1 VTRIIQRT
9 RILPPQHLCA
19 YIFSQH
25 GAEDTVQRHGEYTGS
40 HHREC
45 YADDHQVILKFR
57 KGLLLPTAPI
67 APSSNP
73 TDRAMTDA
81 PDANRSAAPAD
92 DDDEYMPDAPESET
106 GGNTAAPFEDPSE
119 TIIVQ
124 PRALRARTMRQTEQ
138 TTAAPAEDLSD
149 LSTAMLPRRTP
160 RDRPARQ
167 AEQTTAASAMPPRR
181 TLRAQTARQAE
192 QTTAAPVEDLSDLS
206 TTMLPRRTPRTRPAR
221 QTEQTT
227 AASAEDSSTAIPP
240 RRTLRTSAARQ
251 TEQTEQTNALPA
263 GRTLRS
269 RTVRQTEQTNALP
282 ALPAAARAQTRRA
295 QAAQTERVPH
305 LTQRQLREKESRRG
319 GVIELPWVSA
329 PKPYRAPSPT
339 DSELAA
345 AHTSS
350 ASLLGMPPVVFK
362 QIAEY
367 LLIYQQP
374 EELKQKES
382 HRRMAEV
389 TKAHV
394 LTVSSEKVVRKPTHK
409 QVARNLNTAS
419 LTNFFLVCRHFRD
432 VGLKVYYGRN
442 TFKFSSD
449 QNLHDWAAAIPSR
462 RKFVRSIQLESHWEM
477 GFFTMGGASRFHPE
491 SLSMVQD
498 YGNVHT
504 ESSRMFPNLERLHLN
519 IGVAAQWQHDAFQ
532 KTRGSIPPAIEDV
545 WWKKV
550 KEWANNLLD
559 SLKRYRTVSHKVDV
573 GYTLIFDGAFF
584 AGKTDDSYRQRM
596 KDFAWKVRGIDED
609 LPKRPTRKELLP
621 ALPGPLLP
629 NTTAV
634 VARAPMGAWSQ
645 KYVNNPSI
653 DSGSS
658 VSGVVVRLHNWPG
671 IITELLSPERLAMA
685 PAKRAMRDNWAA
697 VMSDLLTSDVPA
709 QWLEK
714 KERAQQAALAKSA
727 CLKRSAMNQ
736 ARSAVRASLIAV
748 HAELKATIAKRT
760 AVRTALVK
768 AAALICAWSTV
779 MSELVTSD
787 LPARWLKAAEEKQCA
802 AVAELACIERSA
814 MRKAMTA
821 RRTLL
826 PSIFPE
832 LKASVAERGAERVAE
847 RARRA
852 LWRSTVM
859 SELKSSD
866 LPAKFLEASTERA
879 QWAAIAT
886 EVTSREHI
894 AMRQAKTV
902 RKALW
907 PVVFAE
913 LRFQIVEIAK
923 VNAALEEEAREEAVR
938 VEAARARAVAQR
950 QGAGAGLGQGMRR
963 TLLKSKK

>member
-1 VTRIIQRT
+1 
-9 RILPPQHLCA
+9 
-19 YIFSQH
+19 
-25 GAEDTVQRHGEYTGS
+25 
-40 HHREC
+40 
-45 YADDHQVILKFR
+45 
-57 KGLLLPTAPI
+57 
-67 APSSNP
+67 
-73 TDRAMTDA
+73 M
-81 PDANRSAAPAD
+81 
-92 DDDEYMPDAPESET
+92 
-106 GGNTAAPFEDPSE
+106 
-119 TIIVQ
+119 
-124 PRALRARTMRQTEQ
+124 
-138 TTAAPAEDLSD
+138 
-149 LSTAMLPRRTP
+149 
-160 RDRPARQ
+160 
-167 AEQTTAASAMPPRR
+167 
-181 TLRAQTARQAE
+181 
-192 QTTAAPVEDLSDLS
+192 
-206 TTMLPRRTPRTRPAR
+206 
-221 QTEQTT
+221 
-227 AASAEDSSTAIPP
+227 PP

-251 TEQTEQTNALPA
+251 TEQTTAAPIEDLSTTVPPRRTLRTQTPRQVEQTDAIPA

-319 GVIELPWVSA
+319 GIIELPWVSA
-329 PKPYRAPSPT
+329 PKPYRALSPT

-345 AHTSS
+345 AHTSGP
-350 ASLLGMPPVVFK
+350 SLLGMPPVVFK

-432 VGLKVYYGRN
+432 VGLKVYYGKN

-449 QNLHDWAAAIPSR
+449 QNLRDWAAAILSR
-462 RKFVRSIQLESHWEM
+462 RKFVRSIQLDSHWVM
-477 GFFTMGGASRFHPE
+477 GFFTVGGASRFHPE
-491 SLSMVQD
+491 NLRMVSD
-498 YGNVHT
+498 YGTIHAHA
-504 ESSRMFPNLERLHLN
+504 SRVFPNLEKFHLS
-519 IGVAAQWQHDAFQ
+519 IRVAAQWQHDAFQ
-532 KTRGSIPPAIEDV
+532 KIHGNVPPAIEDV

-550 KEWANNLLD
+550 KEWANTQLD
-559 SLKRYRTVSHKVDV
+559 YLRRSKAVSRKVDV
-573 GYTLIFDGAFF
+573 GYTLIFDGVFF
-584 AGKTDDSYRQRM
+584 AGKTNDASYRQRM
-596 KDFAWKVRGIDED
+596 KDFAWKVLGIDAD

-697 VMSDLLTSDVPA
+697 VMSDLLISDVPA
-709 QWLEK
+709 QWLGK
-714 KERAQQAALAKSA
+714 KDGAQQAALAKSA

-748 HAELKATIAKRT
+748 HAELKATIAKRAAT
-760 AVRTALVK
+760 RAGLVE
-768 AAALICAWSTV
+768 AAARICAWSAV
-779 MSELVTSD
+779 MAELVTSD
-787 LPARWLKAAEEKQCA
+787 LPARWLKEAEVKQLAAIT
-802 AVAELACIERSA
+802 ELVCIERSA
-814 MRKAMTA
+814 MRKAITA

-832 LKASVAERGAERVAE
+832 PKASVAERIAERVAE

-866 LPAKFLEASTERA
+866 LPAKFLETITERA
-879 QWAAIAT
+879 AWAAIAT

-902 RKALW
+902 RKTMW
-907 PVVFAE
+907 PVVFTE
-913 LRFQIVEIAK
+913 LKFQIVEIAK

-938 VEAARARAVAQR
+938 AEAARARAVAQR

>member
-1 VTRIIQRT
+1 
-9 RILPPQHLCA
+9 
-19 YIFSQH
+19 
-25 GAEDTVQRHGEYTGS
+25 
-40 HHREC
+40 
-45 YADDHQVILKFR
+45 LKFR
-57 KGLLLPTAPI
+57 KGLLLPIAPI

-92 DDDEYMPDAPESET
+92 DDDEYMPDAPESEA

-124 PRALRARTMRQTEQ
+124 PRALRTRTMHQTEQ

-160 RDRPARQ
+160 R
-167 AEQTTAASAMPPRR
+167 
-181 TLRAQTARQAE
+181 
-192 QTTAAPVEDLSDLS
+192 
-206 TTMLPRRTPRTRPAR
+206 TRPAR
-221 QTEQTT
+221 QIEQTT

-295 QAAQTERVPH
+295 QATQTERVPH

-329 PKPYRAPSPT
+329 PKSYRAPSPT

-658 VSGVVVRLHNWPG
+658 VSGVVVRLHSWPG

-697 VMSDLLTSDVPA
+697 VMSDLLISDVPA
-709 QWLEK
+709 QWPGK
-714 KERAQQAALAKSA
+714 KDGAQQAALAKSA

-748 HAELKATIAKRT
+748 HTELKATIAKRT
-760 AVRTALVK
+760 AVRTALVE